1 MKNTGSWNA
10 NFNDYLL
17 IKLKNTNGEKYI
29 QKLILYSIQEQA
41 LKKG

>member
-1 MKNTGSWNA
+1 MKNKGSRNA

-29 QKLILYSIQEQA
+29 QNCSSRTLLF
-41 LKKG
+41 LKF